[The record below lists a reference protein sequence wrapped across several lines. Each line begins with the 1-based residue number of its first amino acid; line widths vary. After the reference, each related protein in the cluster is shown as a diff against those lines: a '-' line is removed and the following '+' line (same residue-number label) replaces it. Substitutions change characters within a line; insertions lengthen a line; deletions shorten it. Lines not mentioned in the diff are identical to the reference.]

1 MTDSPPPAAQ
11 AARGRHW
18 SLRLLSACRRH
29 PGLTAAVVAAAVLG
43 TGLTALAPLAAQIAV
58 DDAVRGR
65 TDRIVLLAL
74 ALLGAA
80 ALQFTGTFARQ
91 FLSGKLA
98 LGVQHD
104 LRTAVFDSVQRLD
117 GGKQDTL
124 RTGQVMARAN
134 VDLQLV
140 QGLLATAPHALGG
153 LVLVVFAFSV
163 MLWLSPVLTVVA
175 AAVLA
180 SLVVV
185 TVRVS
190 RRMPPATMA
199 VQRRTAEIT
208 QHVEETVTGVR
219 VVKAFGQEE
228 RETRRLA
235 DLAARLFGERMRVAR
250 MQAGPGATLGV
261 LPYLGQTAV
270 LVAGAWLVMRG
281 EVSLGAL
288 VAFSGYMVTLT
299 APSAALSN
307 LVMSAQ
313 LVRPAAL
320 RVFDLADSRPDVAD
334 APDAADVPDG
344 PLGVELDGVRFG
356 YTRDAA
362 VLDGLSLTVRPG
374 ETLALVGPPG
384 SGKSTVALLLPRFYD
399 ATGGAVRI
407 GSPGGAVDVR
417 SLRLRSLRSAVGVAF
432 EEPFLFS
439 GSVADN
445 IAHGRPEATR
455 DQVRAAA
462 RAAGADGFVSGLPD
476 GYDTPVGERG
486 LTLSGGQRQRV
497 ALARTL
503 LGDPRVLVLDD
514 TTSAVDAATEEAML
528 AALAEAADDRTVL
541 LVAHRRST
549 LALADRVAV
558 LDGGRVVDVGTAAEL
573 SGRCPLFTELLAD
586 DGPGGGDPADAVS
599 AGSASGSGGAADR
612 APADGASRLWPEPE
626 PEPAPSDP
634 DEAAL
639 PAAGDRPAER
649 LSRIPE
655 EDAGTRFGVRQVL
668 APVRTLLALAVL
680 LVLADALATTA
691 LPVVLRWGLDHG
703 VAPGDGRAVAGAG
716 AAALALVA
724 ANWWVLAL
732 QPRVVT
738 RTGESAL
745 YALRLRVFRHLH
757 RLGVDYHERER
768 GGGTM
773 TRMTTDVTALST
785 FVESGLT
792 IVVVNGATVLGM
804 VVAMLVLDAALALVA
819 LAALPVLLAATLY
832 FRRCVSVAY
841 TLARERIGEVNAD
854 LQEQVAG
861 ARESQA
867 AGAEAGASE
876 RFAAL
881 SDRYRRTRLTAQRHI
896 ALYFPFVTLLGDV
909 STAAALGVGAYRVA
923 DGSLSVGVLTAFLL
937 YLGMFYAPFQQ
948 LSVVFDSYQQARVG
962 VDRVGDLLRTP
973 PTAAA
978 ARRPVPVPV
987 RRGGGR
993 VRLEGVCFGYPGA
1006 GAPALRDVTLSADPG
1021 ETVALVGETGA
1032 GKSTVVRLVARF
1044 HDPDRGAVLV
1054 DGTDV
1059 RDLDP
1064 AEHRSRLGLVPQE
1077 PHLFTGTVADNV
1089 RYGRPG
1095 ATDREVE
1102 AAVRA
1107 VGALDAVAA
1116 LPGGLRHPVGE
1127 RGRGLSTGQ
1136 RQLVALAR
1144 AHLVEPD
1151 VLLMDEPSAAFDPAT
1166 ERAVLDAA
1174 ERLSRGRTT
1183 FVVTHSLATA
1193 ARADRIAVLDG
1204 GRVVET
1210 GTHGDLLAAG
1220 GAYAR
1225 LWEGSGAGPVPV

>member
-1 MTDSPPPAAQ
+1 MPGSPPTEAP

-18 SLRLLSACRRH
+18 VLRLLSACRRH
-29 PGLTAAVVAAAVLG
+29 PALAAGVAAAAVLG
-43 TGLTALAPLAAQIAV
+43 TGLAALAPLAAQIAV
-58 DDAVRGR
+58 DDAVQGR
-65 TDRIVLLAL
+65 TDRIGVLAL
-74 ALLGAA
+74 TLLGAA
-80 ALQFTGTFARQ
+80 ALQFAGAFARQ

-124 RTGQVMARAN
+124 RTGQVMSRAN
-134 VDLQLV
+134 IDLQLV
-140 QGLLATAPHALGG
+140 QGLLATAPQALGG
-153 LVLVVFAFSV
+153 LVLIVFAFSA

-175 AAVLA
+175 AAVVV
-180 SLVVV
+180 SFVVV
-185 TVRVS
+185 TARVS
-190 RRMPPATMA
+190 GRMPPATMA
-199 VQRRTAEIT
+199 VQRRAAEIA

-250 MQAGPGATLGV
+250 MQAAPSATLGV
-261 LPYLGQTAV
+261 LPYLGQAAV
-270 LVAGAWLVMRG
+270 LVVGAWLVARG

-299 APSAALSN
+299 APSASLSN

-320 RVFDLADSRPDVAD
+320 RVFDLADSRPDVTD
-334 APDAADVPDG
+334 APDAADVPEG
-344 PLGVELDGVRFG
+344 PVGVELDGVRFG
-356 YTRDAA
+356 YTRDST
-362 VLDGLSLTVRPG
+362 VLDGLSLRVRPG
-374 ETLALVGPPG
+374 ETLALVGPSG
-384 SGKSTVALLLPRFYD
+384 SGKSTVSLLLPRFYD
-399 ATGGAVRI
+399 TTGGAVRI
-407 GSPGGAVDVR
+407 GPPGGAVDVR
-417 SLRLRSLRSAVGVAF
+417 SLRLRSLRSTVGVAF

-445 IAHGRPEATR
+445 IAYGRPHATR
-455 DQVRAAA
+455 EQVRAAA
-462 RAAGADGFVSGLPD
+462 RAAGADGFVRALPD

-514 TTSAVDAATEEAML
+514 ATSAVDAATEAAMVTTL
-528 AALAEAADDRTVL
+528 ADVTADRTVL
-541 LVAHRRST
+541 LVAHHRST

-558 LDGGRVVDVGTAAEL
+558 LDGGRVVDVGTEAEL
-573 SGRCPLFTELLAD
+573 ARRCPLFVELCAGD
-586 DGPGGGDPADAVS
+586 GGDVEEPAAVS
-599 AGSASGSGGAADR
+599 DAGGS
-612 APADGASRLWPEPE
+612 SLWPEPV
-626 PEPAPSDP
+626 PEATDP

-639 PAAGDRPAER
+639 PAADDRPAER
-649 LSRIPE
+649 LDRAPPE
-655 EDAGTRFGVRQVL
+655 ESGARFGVRRVL
-668 APVRTLLALAVL
+668 APVRALLALAVL

-703 VAPGDGRAVAGAG
+703 VAPGDAGVVAAVG

-724 ANWWVLAL
+724 VNWWVLAL

-757 RLGVDYHERER
+757 RLGVDFHERER

-804 VVAMLVLDAALALVA
+804 VVAMLVLDPGLALVA
-819 LAALPVLLAATLY
+819 LAVLPVLLAATLY
-832 FRRCVSVAY
+832 FRRCVSLAY
-841 TLARERIGEVNAD
+841 HLSRERIGEVNAD

-867 AGAEAGASE
+867 AGAEDGASE

-909 STAAALGVGAYRVA
+909 STAAVLGAGAYRVA
-923 DGSLSVGVLTAFLL
+923 EGTLSVGVLTAFLL

-962 VDRVGDLLRTP
+962 VDRIGGLLNTP
-973 PTAAA
+973 PAAA
-978 ARRPVPVPV
+978 ASRRAVPEPV

-993 VRLEGVCFGYPGA
+993 VRLEGVGFTYPGA
-1006 GAPALRDVTLSADPG
+1006 GGPALADVTLSADPG

-1032 GKSTVVRLVARF
+1032 GKSTVVRLIARF

-1064 AEHRSRLGLVPQE
+1064 AEHRRRLGVVPQE

-1095 ATDREVE
+1095 ASDREVE
-1102 AAVRA
+1102 EAVRA

-1116 LPGGLRHPVGE
+1116 LPRGMRHPVGE

-1144 AHLVEPD
+1144 AQLVAPD
-1151 VLLMDEPSAAFDPAT
+1151 VLLLDEPSAGLDPGT
-1166 ERAVLDAA
+1166 ERAVLTAMD
-1174 ERLSRGRTT
+1174 RLSRGRTT
-1183 FVVTHSLATA
+1183 FVVTHSLVTA

-1210 GTHGDLLAAG
+1210 GTHGELSASG

-1225 LWEGSGAGPVPV
+1225 LWRISGAGPVPV

>member
-1 MTDSPPPAAQ
+1 MSGSPPPNAPS
-11 AARGRHW
+11 ARDRHW
-18 SLRLLSACRRH
+18 VLRLLSACRRH
-29 PGLTAAVVAAAVLG
+29 PGLSAGVAVAAVLG
-43 TGLTALAPLAAQIAV
+43 TGLSALAPLAAQIAV
-58 DDAVRGR
+58 DDAVQGR
-65 TDRIVLLAL
+65 TGRIGVLAL
-74 ALLGAA
+74 TLLGAA
-80 ALQFTGTFARQ
+80 ALQFAGAFARQ

-124 RTGQVMARAN
+124 RTGQVMSRAN
-134 VDLQLV
+134 TDLQLV
-140 QGLLATAPHALGG
+140 QGLLATAPQALGG
-153 LVLVVFAFSV
+153 LVLIVFAFSA

-175 AAVLA
+175 AAVVV
-180 SLVVV
+180 SFVVV
-185 TVRVS
+185 TARVS

-199 VQRRTAEIT
+199 VQRRTAEIA

-250 MQAGPGATLGV
+250 MQAAPSATLGV
-261 LPYLGQTAV
+261 LPYLGQAAV
-270 LVAGAWLVMRG
+270 LVVGAWLVSRG

-299 APSAALSN
+299 APSASLSN
-307 LVMSAQ
+307 MVMSAQ

-320 RVFDLADSRPDVAD
+320 RVFDLADSRPDVTD
-334 APDAADVPDG
+334 APGAADVPEG
-344 PLGVELDGVRFG
+344 PVGVELDGVRFG
-356 YTRDAA
+356 YTRDST
-362 VLDGLSLTVRPG
+362 VLDGLSLRVRPG
-374 ETLALVGPPG
+374 ETVALVGPSG
-384 SGKSTVALLLPRFYD
+384 SGKSTVSLLLPRFYD
-399 ATGGAVRI
+399 TTGGAVRI
-407 GSPGGAVDVR
+407 GPPGGAVDVR
-417 SLRLRSLRSAVGVAF
+417 SLRLRSLRSTVGVAF

-445 IAHGRPEATR
+445 IAHGRPHATR
-455 DQVRAAA
+455 EQVRAAA
-462 RAAGADGFVSGLPD
+462 RAAGADGFVRALPD
-476 GYDTPVGERG
+476 GYDTLVGERG

-514 TTSAVDAATEEAML
+514 ATSAVDANT
-528 AALAEAADDRTVL
+528 EAAMVATLADVTADRTVL

-549 LALADRVAV
+549 LALADRIAV
-558 LDGGRVVDVGTAAEL
+558 LDGGRVVDVGTEAEL
-573 SGRCPLFTELLAD
+573 TERCPLFVELCA
-586 DGPGGGDPADAVS
+586 GGGGDVEEPAGAPDEG
-599 AGSASGSGGAADR
+599 GSS
-612 APADGASRLWPEPE
+612 LWPEPV
-626 PEPAPSDP
+626 PEETDP

-639 PAAGDRPAER
+639 PAADDRPAGR
-649 LSRIPE
+649 LDHTPE
-655 EDAGTRFGVRQVL
+655 EEDGRRFGVRRVL
-668 APVRTLLALAVL
+668 SPVRALLALAVL

-703 VAPGDGRAVAGAG
+703 VAPGDAGVVAAVG

-724 ANWWVLAL
+724 VNWWVLAL

-757 RLGVDYHERER
+757 RLGVDFHERER

-804 VVAMLVLDAALALVA
+804 VVAMLVLDPALALVA
-819 LAALPVLLAATLY
+819 MAVLPVLLAATLY
-832 FRRCVSVAY
+832 FRRCVSLAY
-841 TLARERIGEVNAD
+841 HLSRERIGEVNAD

-867 AGAEAGASE
+867 AGAEDGASE

-909 STAAALGVGAYRVA
+909 STAAVLGVGAHRVA
-923 DGSLSVGVLTAFLL
+923 EGSLSVGVLTAFLL

-962 VDRVGDLLRTP
+962 VDRIGGLLRTP

-978 ARRPVPVPV
+978 PRRTAPVPV

-993 VRLEGVCFGYPGA
+993 VRLEGVGFTYPGA
-1006 GAPALRDVTLSADPG
+1006 GGPALADVTLSADPG

-1032 GKSTVVRLVARF
+1032 GKSTVVRLIARF

-1064 AEHRSRLGLVPQE
+1064 AEHRRRLGVVPQE

-1095 ATDREVE
+1095 AGDREVE
-1102 AAVRA
+1102 RAVRA

-1116 LPGGLRHPVGE
+1116 LPGGMRHPVGE

-1144 AHLVEPD
+1144 AQLVEPD
-1151 VLLMDEPSAAFDPAT
+1151 VLLLDEPSGALDPGT
-1166 ERAVLDAA
+1166 ERAVLAA
-1174 ERLSRGRTT
+1174 MDRLSRGRTT
-1183 FVVTHSLATA
+1183 FVVTHSLSTA
-1193 ARADRIAVLDG
+1193 ARADRVVVLDG

-1210 GTHGDLLAAG
+1210 GTPEALSAAG

-1225 LWEGSGAGPVPV
+1225 LRRSSGAGPVPV

>member
-1 MTDSPPPAAQ
+1 MA
-11 AARGRHW
+11 
-18 SLRLLSACRRH
+18 
-29 PGLTAAVVAAAVLG
+29 AAAVLG
-43 TGLTALAPLAAQIAV
+43 TGLTALTPLAAQIAV
-58 DDAVRGR
+58 DDAVQGR
-65 TDRIVLLAL
+65 TDRIGVLAL

-80 ALQFTGTFARQ
+80 AFQFAGAFARQ

-124 RTGQVMARAN
+124 RTGQVMSRAN
-134 VDLQLV
+134 TDLQLV
-140 QGLLATAPHALGG
+140 QGLLATAPQALGG
-153 LVLVVFAFSV
+153 LVLIVFAFSA
-163 MLWLSPVLTVVA
+163 MLWLSPALTVVA
-175 AAVLA
+175 AAVVV
-180 SLVVV
+180 SFIVV
-185 TVRVS
+185 TARVS
-190 RRMPPATMA
+190 GRMPPATMA
-199 VQRRTAEIT
+199 VQRRAAEIA

-261 LPYLGQTAV
+261 LPYLGQAAV
-270 LVAGAWLVMRG
+270 LVVGAWLVARD

-299 APSAALSN
+299 APSASLSN

-320 RVFDLADSRPDVAD
+320 RVFDLADSRPDVTD
-334 APDAADVPDG
+334 APDAADVPGG
-344 PLGVELDGVRFG
+344 PVGVELDAVRFG
-356 YTRDAA
+356 YTRDST
-362 VLDGLSLTVRPG
+362 VLDGLSLRVRPG
-374 ETLALVGPPG
+374 ETLALVGPSG
-384 SGKSTVALLLPRFYD
+384 SGKSTVSLLLPRFYD
-399 ATGGAVRI
+399 TTGGAVRI
-407 GSPGGAVDVR
+407 GPPGGAVDVR

-445 IAHGRPEATR
+445 IAHGRPNATR
-455 DQVRAAA
+455 EQVRAAA
-462 RAAGADGFVSGLPD
+462 RAAGADGFVSALPD

-514 TTSAVDAATEEAML
+514 ATSAVDAATEAAMV
-528 AALAEAADDRTVL
+528 ATLAEVTADRTVL

-558 LDGGRVVDVGTAAEL
+558 LDGGRVVDVGTEAEL
-573 SGRCPLFTELLAD
+573 ARRCPLFAELCAGD
-586 DGPGGGDPADAVS
+586 GGDVEEPAAASDEG
-599 AGSASGSGGAADR
+599 GS
-612 APADGASRLWPEPE
+612 PLWPEPV
-626 PEPAPSDP
+626 PEAAEP

-639 PAAGDRPAER
+639 PAADDRPAER
-649 LSRIPE
+649 LDRTPPE
-655 EDAGTRFGVRQVL
+655 EPGARFGVRRVL

-691 LPVVLRWGLDHG
+691 LPVVLRWGLDRG
-703 VAPGDGRAVAGAG
+703 VAPGDAGVVAAVG

-724 ANWWVLAL
+724 VNWWVLAL

-738 RTGESAL
+738 RAGESAL

-757 RLGVDYHERER
+757 RLGVDFHERER

-804 VVAMLVLDAALALVA
+804 VVAMLVLDPGLALVA
-819 LAALPVLLAATLY
+819 LAVLPVLLAATLY
-832 FRRCVSVAY
+832 FRRCVSLAY
-841 TLARERIGEVNAD
+841 HLSRERIGEVNAD

-867 AGAEAGASE
+867 AGAEDGASE

-909 STAAALGVGAYRVA
+909 STAAVLGVGAYRVA
-923 DGSLSVGVLTAFLL
+923 EGTLSVGVLTAFLL

-962 VDRVGDLLRTP
+962 VDRIGGLLSTP
-973 PTAAA
+973 PTAAT
-978 ARRPVPVPV
+978 ARRAVPEPV

-993 VRLEGVCFGYPGA
+993 VRLEGVGFTYPGA
-1006 GAPALRDVTLSADPG
+1006 GGPALADVTLSADPG

-1032 GKSTVVRLVARF
+1032 GKSTVVRLIARF

-1064 AEHRSRLGLVPQE
+1064 AEHRRRLGVVPQE

-1095 ATDREVE
+1095 ASDREVE
-1102 AAVRA
+1102 EAVRA

-1116 LPGGLRHPVGE
+1116 LPGGMRHPVGE

-1144 AHLVEPD
+1144 AQLVAPD
-1151 VLLMDEPSAAFDPAT
+1151 VLLLDEPSAALDPGT
-1166 ERAVLDAA
+1166 ERAVLTAMD
-1174 ERLSRGRTT
+1174 RLSRGRTT

-1210 GTHGDLLAAG
+1210 GAHGELSASG

-1225 LWEGSGAGPVPV
+1225 LWQSSGGPVPV